1 MATKEKRKLKDLNLL
16 DKFLFDEAMEDK
28 ENMKTLLD
36 IILGQDTKLKYPT
49 QTEKERRV
57 SNDKRQIRLDVY
69 AIDEDD
75 VVYDTEPQKRNTKNL
90 PKRSRLYQ
98 GVIDSNLLPPGS
110 VDFNLLNTV
119 IIIMIMPFDLFGYEL
134 YRYTFRMKC
143 EEVPELEL
151 GDEATRIF
159 LNSHGKHPELVS
171 TELVELLE
179 YMEKSTDTVAKECES
194 ERIHQ
199 MHERVNRL
207 KSDKE
212 MEIKYMQKW
221 EEKEIDRQEAYA
233 EGERIG
239 EARGREEGE
248 RIGEERGREEGERI
262 GEERGRE
269 KGERIGENRINRLI
283 MHLIEQGRNED
294 LARAASDPEYQAKLL
309 KEFGL

>member
-36 IILGQDTKLKYPT
+36 IILGQDTKLK
-49 QTEKERRV
+49 
-57 SNDKRQIRLDVY
+57 
-69 AIDEDD
+69 
-75 VVYDTEPQKRNTKNL
+75 
-90 PKRSRLYQ
+90 
-98 GVIDSNLLPPGS
+98 
-110 VDFNLLNTV
+110 
-119 IIIMIMPFDLFGYEL
+119 
-134 YRYTFRMKC
+134 
-143 EEVPELEL
+143 
-151 GDEATRIF
+151 
-159 LNSHGKHPELVS
+159 LVS

-207 KSDKE
+207 TSDKE

-248 RIGEERGREEGERI
+248 RIGE
-262 GEERGRE
+262 
-269 KGERIGENRINRLI
+269 NRINRLI

-309 KEFGL
+309 KELGL

>member
-36 IILGQDTKLKYPT
+36 IILGQDTKLK
-49 QTEKERRV
+49 
-57 SNDKRQIRLDVY
+57 
-69 AIDEDD
+69 
-75 VVYDTEPQKRNTKNL
+75 
-90 PKRSRLYQ
+90 
-98 GVIDSNLLPPGS
+98 
-110 VDFNLLNTV
+110 
-119 IIIMIMPFDLFGYEL
+119 
-134 YRYTFRMKC
+134 
-143 EEVPELEL
+143 
-151 GDEATRIF
+151 
-159 LNSHGKHPELVS
+159 LVS

-221 EEKEIDRQEAYA
+221 EEKEIDRQEAYV

-239 EARGREEGE
+239 EA
-248 RIGEERGREEGERI
+248 
-262 GEERGRE
+262 RGRE

>member
-36 IILGQDTKLKYPT
+36 IILGQDTKLK
-49 QTEKERRV
+49 
-57 SNDKRQIRLDVY
+57 
-69 AIDEDD
+69 
-75 VVYDTEPQKRNTKNL
+75 
-90 PKRSRLYQ
+90 
-98 GVIDSNLLPPGS
+98 
-110 VDFNLLNTV
+110 
-119 IIIMIMPFDLFGYEL
+119 
-134 YRYTFRMKC
+134 
-143 EEVPELEL
+143 
-151 GDEATRIF
+151 
-159 LNSHGKHPELVS
+159 LVS

>member
-1 MATKEKRKLKDLNLL
+1 MKERRSYGNKRKLKDLNLL

-36 IILGQDTKLKYPT
+36 IILGQDTKLK
-49 QTEKERRV
+49 
-57 SNDKRQIRLDVY
+57 
-69 AIDEDD
+69 
-75 VVYDTEPQKRNTKNL
+75 
-90 PKRSRLYQ
+90 
-98 GVIDSNLLPPGS
+98 
-110 VDFNLLNTV
+110 
-119 IIIMIMPFDLFGYEL
+119 
-134 YRYTFRMKC
+134 
-143 EEVPELEL
+143 
-151 GDEATRIF
+151 
-159 LNSHGKHPELVS
+159 LVS

-248 RIGEERGREEGERI
+248 RIGE
-262 GEERGRE
+262 
-269 KGERIGENRINRLI
+269 NRINRLI

>member
-1 MATKEKRKLKDLNLL
+1 
-16 DKFLFDEAMEDK
+16 
-28 ENMKTLLD
+28 
-36 IILGQDTKLKYPT
+36 
-49 QTEKERRV
+49 
-57 SNDKRQIRLDVY
+57 
-69 AIDEDD
+69 
-75 VVYDTEPQKRNTKNL
+75 
-90 PKRSRLYQ
+90 
-98 GVIDSNLLPPGS
+98 
-110 VDFNLLNTV
+110 
-119 IIIMIMPFDLFGYEL
+119 MIMPFDLFGHEL

-248 RIGEERGREEGERI
+248 RIGE
-262 GEERGRE
+262 
-269 KGERIGENRINRLI
+269 NRINRLI

-294 LARAASDPEYQAKLL
+294 LARAASDSEYQAKLL
-309 KEFGL
+309 KELGL

>member
-36 IILGQDTKLKYPT
+36 IILGQDTKLK
-49 QTEKERRV
+49 
-57 SNDKRQIRLDVY
+57 
-69 AIDEDD
+69 
-75 VVYDTEPQKRNTKNL
+75 
-90 PKRSRLYQ
+90 
-98 GVIDSNLLPPGS
+98 
-110 VDFNLLNTV
+110 
-119 IIIMIMPFDLFGYEL
+119 
-134 YRYTFRMKC
+134 
-143 EEVPELEL
+143 
-151 GDEATRIF
+151 
-159 LNSHGKHPELVS
+159 LVS

-248 RIGEERGREEGERI
+248 RIGE
-262 GEERGRE
+262 
-269 KGERIGENRINRLI
+269 NRINRLI

-294 LARAASDPEYQAKLL
+294 LARAASDLEYQAKLL
-309 KEFGL
+309 KELGL